1 MLKQIDLG
9 RYVQKIFWSLLAG
22 ALVGSVGGFSIVFY
36 FVKNIW
42 CYIGA
47 LVGGALGALQA
58 ARILASM
65 LNLNEHQL
73 YHGENITGQWIR
85 LYWLLHSHFLLAMY
99 GVVVGF
105 VLSLGLMV
113 YDTYNLPLLEGK
125 ATVIKTDIDEA
136 ASLKSDELKGRVY
149 LITVQMGRVTLSYHV
164 NRDVYFDTHENDI
177 VQIAYTESR
186 LFHIVQL
193 RDVHKASP

>member
-1 MLKQIDLG
+1 MLI
-9 RYVQKIFWSLLAG
+9 G
-22 ALVGSVGGFSIVFY
+22 ALVGSVGGFLIIFY
-36 FVKNIW
+36 FAKNIW

-47 LVGGALGALQA
+47 LVGGALGALQV

-65 LNLNEHQL
+65 LNLNEQQL

-85 LYWLLHSHFLLAMY
+85 LYWLLNSHFLLAMY

-113 YDTYNLPLLEGK
+113 YDTYNLPLVKGQAKVVNAEL
-125 ATVIKTDIDEA
+125 DQEA
-136 ASLKSDELKGRVY
+136 AYRSDEFKGRVY
-149 LITVQMGRVTLSYHV
+149 IITVQMGTAKLNYHV
-164 NRDVYFDTHENDI
+164 DIETYDRTRVEDI

-193 RDVHKASP
+193 RDVHKASQ

>member
-9 RYVQKIFWSLLAG
+9 RYVQKIFWSLLLG
-22 ALVGSVGGFSIVFY
+22 ALVGSIGGFLIIFY
-36 FVKNIW
+36 FTKNIW

-65 LNLNEHQL
+65 LNLNEQQL
-73 YHGENITGQWIR
+73 YQGENITGQWIR
-85 LYWLLHSHFLLAMY
+85 LYWLLNSHFLLAMY
-99 GVVVGF
+99 GLVVGF
-105 VLSLGLMV
+105 VLSLGFMV
-113 YDTYNLPLLEGK
+113 YDTYNLPLIAGK
-125 ATVIKTDIDEA
+125 ATVIKTDIDEE

-149 LITVQMGRVTLSYHV
+149 LITIQMGRVTLHYHAD
-164 NRDVYFDTHENDI
+164 RDVYFDTHENDI

-193 RDVHKASP
+193 RDVHKASQ